1 MKFDRKAPKYG
12 IVAFFLAL
20 VVFIAGHKLVDGIVK
35 KAQETPVFNGGTS
48 SQTENKGEE
57 KDPEVVEKLSHSMTP
72 IVVDPTS
79 PFYTVF
85 QKSDRV
91 NVLLLG
97 VNEGMTDTIMVGSY
111 NMDAQTVDI
120 ISVPRDT
127 YYYRKGYGANTAFQK
142 INAIYHTDGIGP
154 LAEAVSSLLYG
165 MPLHYYA
172 IVEYQDIRKVMDVV
186 GGIQVEIPFHMKYQ
200 DTTPGYELYIDIPA
214 GLQTIDSSNVI
225 EFLRFRHTNPFYAAQ
240 GYKSYDDQD
249 LQRIQAQQNFV
260 KLFIGKC
267 LKLNNLLDVVKFA
280 LNEVESDIDY
290 AMAVKV
296 ATKAMKGLNAD
307 SIKSYTVPGTGFFN
321 ELWFMQNDAVGTYE
335 LLEVVFGLKTP
346 DGEVIPEDKE
356 EPDTTVVIEPGSRI
370 RLVEVPSY
378 E

>member
-111 NMDAQTVDI
+111 NMDTQTVDI

>member
-1 MKFDRKAPKYG
+1 
-12 IVAFFLAL
+12 
-20 VVFIAGHKLVDGIVK
+20 
-35 KAQETPVFNGGTS
+35 
-48 SQTENKGEE
+48 
-57 KDPEVVEKLSHSMTP
+57 
-72 IVVDPTS
+72 
-79 PFYTVF
+79 
-85 QKSDRV
+85 
-91 NVLLLG
+91 
-97 VNEGMTDTIMVGSY
+97 
-111 NMDAQTVDI
+111 
-120 ISVPRDT
+120 
-127 YYYRKGYGANTAFQK
+127 ANTAFQK

-346 DGEVIPEDKE
+346 EGEVIPD
-356 EPDTTVVIEPGSRI
+356 EPQEPETTVVIEPGSRI